1 MRLPILMYHKVD
13 RMPPGVHHPR
23 NYVLPEQFDAQLAAL
38 RRWGYQTISLADWTA
53 YRAGGSLPR
62 RPIVLTFDDGY
73 RSVQDVAWPILARY
87 GFRAT
92 VFVVAG
98 LLGGTNRWDTDE
110 CQEPLLD
117 AAQVGALH
125 ALGMPIGSH
134 TVSHRALRELTDA
147 QVLAEFRE
155 SRTTLERLTGAPVRA
170 VCYPYGQQDA
180 RIRALARAAGYETGV
195 VWARRVNS
203 ARTDPLHLARWWIDY
218 ETSVTVLGALLAGLR
233 LLP

>member
-13 RMPPGVHHPR
+13 RMPPGVRHPR
-23 NYVLPEQFDAQLAAL
+23 NYVLPERFEAQLAAL
-38 RRWGYQTISLADWTA
+38 QRWGYQTISLADWTA
-53 YRAGGSLPR
+53 HRAGGALPR

-98 LLGGTNRWDTDE
+98 LLGETNRWDAE
-110 CQEPLLD
+110 IQEPLLN
-117 AAQVGALH
+117 AVEVGALH

-134 TVSHRALRELTDA
+134 TVSHRALRGLTDTE
-147 QVLAEFRE
+147 VLAEFTE
-155 SRTTLERLTGAPVRA
+155 SRMMLERLTGAPVRA

-180 RIRALARAAGYETGV
+180 RIRALARAAGYEAGV
-195 VWARRVNS
+195 VWARRANS
-203 ARTDPLHLARWWIDY
+203 ARTDPLRLARWWIDDR
-218 ETSVTVLGALLAGLR
+218 TSLTTLGALLAGLR

>member
-13 RMPPGVHHPR
+13 RMPPGVLHPR

-53 YRAGGSLPR
+53 YRTGGFLPP

-98 LLGGTNRWDTDE
+98 LLGATNRWDADE
-110 CQEPLLD
+110 RQEPLLD
-117 AAQVGALH
+117 AAEVRALH

-134 TVSHRALRELTDA
+134 TASHRALRGLSDA
-147 QVLAEFRE
+147 EVLAEFQE

-180 RIRALARAAGYETGV
+180 RIRALARAAGYDAGV

-218 ETSVTVLGALLAGLR
+218 RTNLTTLRALLAGLR
-233 LLP
+233 LLS